1 MNTLQAIVAFGGS
14 IALLLWGVHMVQTGV
29 QRAYGKQLNLW
40 MGRATKSA
48 PRAFAAGLLI
58 TAAIQSSTATGLM
71 ISSFAKDGLV
81 PLVPGLVAML
91 GANVGTTLIVQ
102 ALSFNPTILAPG
114 FVLAG
119 VWMFRHYA
127 PGRTRDLGRTFIG
140 LGLLLMSLQG
150 LVAIFDP
157 LKTAP
162 GLNNALHMLSAV
174 PVIALMA
181 SAALT
186 WASHSSVAVVVLVMS
201 LAHHN
206 LVSPEL
212 AYILVLGANLGTAVN
227 PVLESGTAGNPA
239 SRRLP
244 IGNLG
249 TRIVGSLLGMALL
262 PWANSIMD
270 ALGSDPARAI
280 ANFHVLFNIVVAAC
294 FLPALKPYAR
304 LLCRVLPVRLDPDE
318 TVRPQYLD
326 KSAREVPALALS
338 LAARES
344 LRLADMLG
352 NALSLEQQIL
362 LQDKRQVTR
371 EARRLN
377 DSIGQLNRFITAYV
391 ASQDQESFSL
401 ADKQYMESVLAF
413 STNISRAAGFS
424 GTSLLT
430 HTNTLH
436 KNHRALSS
444 GQKEQL
450 GHALTRLQGNL
461 RQAAALLVSGDRR
474 SARDLVI
481 GKDYFRS
488 LEAAA
493 AERHLESLKGGAQHV
508 ADVGA
513 LHLELLRDV
522 SCINDYVVHAAAY
535 PILARH
541 GELLPSRL
549 GEAFL
554 EPAP

>member
-1 MNTLQAIVAFGGS
+1 MGTLQAIITFGGS

-48 PRAFAAGLLI
+48 PRAFTAGLLI

-71 ISSFAKDGLV
+71 ISTFARDGLV
-81 PLVPGLVAML
+81 PLAPGLIAML

-119 VWMFRHYA
+119 VWMFRRYP
-127 PGRTRDLGRTFIG
+127 PGRTRDLGRAFIG

-150 LVAIFDP
+150 LVTIFEP
-157 LKTAP
+157 LRTAP
-162 GLNNALHMLSAV
+162 GLNSALHMLSRA
-174 PVIALMA
+174 PFIALMA
-181 SAALT
+181 STVLT

-212 AYILVLGANLGTAVN
+212 AYILVLGANLGTAIN

-249 TRIVGSLLGMALL
+249 TRIIGSLLSMALL
-262 PWANSIMD
+262 PWSNTIMG

-294 FLPALKPYAR
+294 FLPVLKPYAR
-304 LLCRVLPVRLDPDE
+304 LLCRALPMRVSANDI
-318 TVRPQYLD
+318 VRPQYLD

-352 NALSLEQQIL
+352 NALALEQQIL
-362 LQDKRQVTR
+362 LQDKRQAAR

-391 ASQDQESFSL
+391 ASQDQESLSPT
-401 ADKQYMESVLAF
+401 DKQYMESVLAF

-424 GTSLLT
+424 DMSLLT
-430 HTNTLH
+430 HTNKLH
-436 KNHRALSS
+436 KNRWSLSAN
-444 GQKEQL
+444 QKEQL
-450 GHALTRLQGNL
+450 GGALERLQCNL
-461 RQAAALLVSGDRR
+461 RQAAALLVSGSRR
-474 SARDLVI
+474 SARGLVI

-488 LEAAA
+488 LEATAV
-493 AERHLESLKGGAQHV
+493 EHHLESLKSGEQHV

-522 SCINDYVVHAAAY
+522 GCINDYIVHAAAY